1 LTGGAAGA
9 PVFENAQVERI
20 LGLPVHAVSKA
31 QAVEAVVRQ
40 GRGDQ
45 RGAYVCLT
53 NAHTTVESQG
63 SSALR
68 AAVENAFLSVPDGM
82 PLAWILRRR
91 GYPQTEKVTG
101 IEYMPMV
108 ASAGLDAGLRHF
120 LYGGRPGVAEGAGR
134 KLQQLVPGVEIVGT
148 EAPPFT
154 SIEAWPVDLLR
165 RELHRTKPHILWV
178 GLGAPKQELWMGAMS
193 DLLDVP
199 VMVGVGAAF
208 DYLAG
213 TKQPA
218 PRSLRHMGL
227 EWLFRLAVEPKRLW
241 RRYLVGNST
250 FAYLLMRDQLSGLTR
265 RQSS

>member
-1 LTGGAAGA
+1 MRVVAEE
-9 PVFENAQVERI
+9 PMFEHIEAERV
-20 LGLPVHAVSKA
+20 LGHPVHPVSKA
-31 QAVEAVVRQ
+31 QAAEAVVRRA
-40 GRGDQ
+40 GRDQ
-45 RGAYVCLT
+45 MGAYVCLT
-53 NAHTTVESQG
+53 NAHTTVESQN
-63 SSALR
+63 SPALR
-68 AAVENAFLSVPDGM
+68 AAVENAYLSVPDGM

-91 GYPQTEKVTG
+91 GYPRTEKVTG

-120 LYGGRPGVAEGAGR
+120 LYGGRPGVADGAGR

-154 SIEAWPVDLLR
+154 SIEEWPVDRLR
-165 RELHRTKPHILWV
+165 RELHRTKPHVLWV

-199 VMVGVGAAF
+199 MMVGVGAAF

-250 FAYLLMRDQLSGLTR
+250 FIYLVLRDELLRLGRGDGS
-265 RQSS
+265 